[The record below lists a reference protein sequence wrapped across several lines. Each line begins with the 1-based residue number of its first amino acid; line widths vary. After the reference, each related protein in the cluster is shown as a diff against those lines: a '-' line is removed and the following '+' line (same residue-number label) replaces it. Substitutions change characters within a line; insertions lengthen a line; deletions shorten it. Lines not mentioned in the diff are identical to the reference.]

1 MTVSFSMY
9 KIITSAVT
17 VKFYGIFCE
26 FFFTSY
32 EMFIISEYILKK
44 GQYYGEE
51 VGLGQRKM
59 ESRIRKAP
67 LPEMEPEADI
77 NLDSSIINWWSFL
90 QFATIVK
97 SYVSAE

>member
-1 MTVSFSMY
+1 MESFASL
-9 KIITSAVT
+9 
-17 VKFYGIFCE
+17 
-26 FFFTSY
+26 FFTSY
-32 EMFIISEYILKK
+32 EVFIISEYIFKK

-67 LPEMEPEADI
+67 LPKMELEADI
-77 NLDSSIINWWSFL
+77 NLDSSIISVWSFL
-90 QFATIVK
+90 QFETIVK